1 MCPVWMSLNPIFL
14 VVNNYQIDLEN
25 ESMHKLNAKEDVMN
39 KIKME
44 LVAEALTGASEN
56 ALNISNKAPNISIR
70 KLISQALFK
79 AYALTTNQSKFRA

>member
-1 MCPVWMSLNPIFL
+1 MSLNPIFL

-25 ESMHKLNAKEDVMN
+25 ELMHKLNAKEDVMN

-44 LVAEALTGASEN
+44 LVAEALTGAREN
-56 ALNISNKAPNISIR
+56 AIDISNKAPNISIR
-70 KLISQALFK
+70 KPISQALFK